1 MRTKQ
6 IIWGLKN
13 SQKLRVIIDGVGLYM
28 QIKDYNSLFSTLSH
42 RAAVCDALCRL
53 TGMRVVANLNNQE
66 IPTGLCQSFRGH
78 EVQLS
83 LIGE

>member
-1 MRTKQ
+1 MRTRQ

-13 SQKLRVIIDGVGLYM
+13 TQKLRVIIDGVGLYM
-28 QIKDYNSLFSTLSH
+28 QIKDYATLFATLSH

-53 TGMRVVANLNNQE
+53 TGIRVVANLNNQE

-78 EVQLS
+78 QVQLS
-83 LIGE
+83 LIES